1 LVMDSQAK
9 REEQNTVVAA
19 VGLRDAPNGHA
30 LDHAT
35 ASLRSGQDATA
46 VLRQVVQAAQALTSA
61 DGVAILLYDRESALF
76 VPAVP
81 SVAVGLDEH
90 WLQRQGLE
98 AAQSLALRAVEA
110 HQIVEAL
117 DTTRTPELDYPLL
130 AGGRRPGAV
139 AVAPLEVE
147 DTVVGVLGVYHAQP
161 CTAHLDGNALGT
173 FAQLA
178 SLAITIAWAHE
189 RERTLLAR
197 LQALDEATR
206 ALAAELSL
214 DQVLQRIVEVAARV
228 AGAQYGALGIAGPD
242 GYLTAFI
249 TTGISPEERAKIGP
263 LPRGHGLLGV
273 LIRQGQPLR
282 VPNIAHDPRRVGF
295 PPHHP
300 PMTSL
305 LGVPIRVRNEV
316 VGDLYLA
323 DKVGAPEFSAEDQ
336 HLIELLAAHA
346 GIAIENARLYA
357 QVRELTQLRER
368 ERIGRDLHDGIIQ
381 DIYAGTLQLEDLAED
396 LPDEALRER
405 LVGVA
410 DHFSGVIRDVRTYIT
425 GLRAREL
432 EGRLLSE
439 GLVALVQEVN
449 ERSDLRAT
457 ATVDGVP
464 YRLPDETA
472 NTLLQITRE
481 ALSNVVKHAAAT
493 QAQVRLAYGA
503 KGVTLTVAD
512 DGRGF
517 DPEAAWG
524 AEHRG
529 LRNLR
534 MRTAEAGGTL
544 SIQSGLSCGAHRSVA
559 AGSGQDNSAPG
570 SGTTIS
576 VFVPRP
582 QIP

>member
-1 LVMDSQAK
+1 MDSQLTH
-9 REEQNTVVAA
+9 EEQNAA
-19 VGLRDAPNGHA
+19 VGPHSGPDDRAQY
-30 LDHAT
+30 HAT
-35 ASLRSGQDATA
+35 ASLSSSRDATA
-46 VLRQVVQAAQALTSA
+46 VLRQVVQAARALTNA
-61 DGVAILLYDRESALF
+61 DGVAILLYDRESARF

-81 SVAVGLDEH
+81 SVAAGLDER

-117 DTTRTPELDYPLL
+117 DTAGTPELDYPLL

-147 DTVVGVLGVYHAQP
+147 DAVVGVLSVYHAQP
-161 CTAHLDGNALGT
+161 RTAHLDGDALRA

-178 SLAITIAWAHE
+178 GLAITIARAHE

-228 AGAQYGALGIAGPD
+228 AGARYGALGIAGPD
-242 GYLTAFI
+242 GYLTDFI
-249 TTGISPEERAKIGP
+249 TTGISPEEREKIGP

-273 LIRQGQPLR
+273 LIRQGQSLC
-282 VPNIAHDPRRVGF
+282 VPHIAHDPRRVGF

-305 LGVPIRVRNEV
+305 LGVPIRVRSQV
-316 VGDLYLA
+316 VGDLYLT
-323 DKVGAPEFSAEDQ
+323 DKIGAPEFSADDQ

-357 QVRELTQLRER
+357 QVRELTQLHER

-381 DIYAGTLQLEDLAED
+381 DIYAGTLQLEDRAED

-405 LVGVA
+405 LLGVA
-410 DHFSGVIRDVRTYIT
+410 DHFTGVIRDVRTYIT

-432 EGRLLSE
+432 EGRLLGE
-439 GLVALVQEVN
+439 GHAALVQEVN
-449 ERSDLRAT
+449 GHSDLAAT

-464 YRLPDETA
+464 Y
-472 NTLLQITRE
+472 LL
-481 ALSNVVKHAAAT
+481 
-493 QAQVRLAYGA
+493 
-503 KGVTLTVAD
+503 
-512 DGRGF
+512 
-517 DPEAAWG
+517 
-524 AEHRG
+524 
-529 LRNLR
+529 
-534 MRTAEAGGTL
+534 
-544 SIQSGLSCGAHRSVA
+544 
-559 AGSGQDNSAPG
+559 
-570 SGTTIS
+570 
-576 VFVPRP
+576 
-582 QIP
+582 

>member
-1 LVMDSQAK
+1 
-9 REEQNTVVAA
+9 
-19 VGLRDAPNGHA
+19 
-30 LDHAT
+30 
-35 ASLRSGQDATA
+35 
-46 VLRQVVQAAQALTSA
+46 
-61 DGVAILLYDRESALF
+61 
-76 VPAVP
+76 
-81 SVAVGLDEH
+81 
-90 WLQRQGLE
+90 
-98 AAQSLALRAVEA
+98 
-110 HQIVEAL
+110 
-117 DTTRTPELDYPLL
+117 
-130 AGGRRPGAV
+130 
-139 AVAPLEVE
+139 
-147 DTVVGVLGVYHAQP
+147 VLGVYHAQP
-161 CTAHLDGNALGT
+161 RTDRLDGDALGA

-178 SLAITIAWAHE
+178 GLAISIARTHE
-189 RERTLLAR
+189 RERALLAR

-228 AGAQYGALGIAGPD
+228 ALGIAGPD
-242 GYLTAFI
+242 GYLTDFI
-249 TTGISPEERAKIGP
+249 TTGISPQERAKIGP
-263 LPRGHGLLGV
+263 LPRGHGLLGI

-300 PMTSL
+300 PMTNL
-305 LGVPIRVRNEV
+305 LGVPIRVRNDV

-336 HLIELLAAHA
+336 HLVELLAAHA
-346 GIAIENARLYA
+346 GIAIENARLYT
-357 QVRELTQLRER
+357 QVRELTQLHER

-405 LVGVA
+405 LLGVA

-439 GLVALVQEVN
+439 GLVALVQEIN
-449 ERSDLRAT
+449 ERGDLRAT

-503 KGVTLTVAD
+503 KGVTLTVVD

-517 DPEAAWG
+517 DPEEVWG

-534 MRTAEAGGTL
+534 TRTAEAGGML
-544 SIQSGLSCGAHRSVA
+544 SIQSGLSCGAHRSVT

-570 SGTTIS
+570 SGTTIR
-576 VFVPRP
+576 VFVPFVHAP
-582 QIP
+582 TTGP

>member
-1 LVMDSQAK
+1 MDSQLTH
-9 REEQNTVVAA
+9 EEQNAA
-19 VGLRDAPNGHA
+19 VGPHSGPDDRAQY
-30 LDHAT
+30 HAT
-35 ASLRSGQDATA
+35 ASLSSSRDATA
-46 VLRQVVQAAQALTSA
+46 VLRQVVQAARALTNA
-61 DGVAILLYDRESALF
+61 DGVAILLYDRESARF
-76 VPAVP
+76 VPTVP
-81 SVAVGLDEH
+81 SGAVGLDER

-98 AAQSLALRAVEA
+98 AAQSLALHAVEV
-110 HQIVEAL
+110 HHIVEVL
-117 DTTRTPELDYPLL
+117 DTAGTPERDYPLL

-139 AVAPLEVE
+139 AVAPLAVE
-147 DTVVGVLGVYHAQP
+147 ATVVGVLGVYHAQP
-161 CTAHLDGNALGT
+161 RTAHLDGDALGA

-178 SLAITIAWAHE
+178 GLAVTMARAHE
-189 RERTLLAR
+189 RERALLAR

-214 DQVLQRIVEVAARV
+214 DQVLQRLVEVAARV
-228 AGAQYGALGIAGPD
+228 AGARYGALGIAGPD
-242 GYLTAFI
+242 GYLTDFI
-249 TTGISPEERAKIGP
+249 TTGISPEERAQIGP

-273 LIRQGQPLR
+273 LIRLGQSLR
-282 VPNIAHDPRRVGF
+282 VPHIAHDPRRVGF

-305 LGVPIRVRNEV
+305 LGVPIRVRHEV

-323 DKVGAPEFSAEDQ
+323 DKVGAPEFSEEDQ

-357 QVRELTQLRER
+357 QVRVLTQLREH

-381 DIYAGTLQLEDLAED
+381 GIYAGALQLEDLAED

-405 LVGVA
+405 LLGVA
-410 DHFSGVIRDVRTYIT
+410 DHFSDVIRDVRTYIT
-425 GLRAREL
+425 ALRAREL

-439 GLVALVQEVN
+439 GLVALAQEIN
-449 ERSDLRAT
+449 DRGDLRVT

-464 YRLPDETA
+464 YGLADETA

-493 QAQVRLAYGA
+493 QAQVHLAYGA
-503 KGVTLTVAD
+503 KGVTLTVTD

-517 DPEAAWG
+517 DPEEVWG

-534 MRTAEAGGTL
+534 TRTAK
-544 SIQSGLSCGAHRSVA
+544 V
-559 AGSGQDNSAPG
+559 
-570 SGTTIS
+570 
-576 VFVPRP
+576 
-582 QIP
+582 

>member
-1 LVMDSQAK
+1 MSACGAMDSQSV
-9 REEQNTVVAA
+9 REEQNAVVSA
-19 VGLRDAPNGHA
+19 VGPRLGSHDHA
-30 LDHAT
+30 LDRAT
-35 ASLRSGQDATA
+35 VGLFTSRDVTS
-46 VLRQVVQAAQALTSA
+46 VLRQVVHTARALTSA
-61 DGVAILLYDRESALF
+61 DGVAILLYDHESALF

-81 SVAVGLDEH
+81 SGAVGLDEH
-90 WLQRQGLE
+90 GLQQQGL
-98 AAQSLALRAVEA
+98 AAVQSLALRAAEA

-117 DTTRTPELDYPLL
+117 DTTRTPEFDYPLL

-147 DTVVGVLGVYHAQP
+147 DMVLGVLGVYHTQP
-161 CTAHLDGNALGT
+161 RTDRLDGDALGA

-178 SLAITIAWAHE
+178 GLAISIARAHA

-214 DQVLQRIVEVAARV
+214 DQVLRRIVEVAARV
-228 AGAQYGALGIAGPD
+228 AGARYGALGIAGPD
-242 GYLTAFI
+242 GYLSDFI

-323 DKVGAPEFSAEDQ
+323 DKVGAPEFSEEDQ

-357 QVRELTQLRER
+357 QVRMLTQLHER

-381 DIYAGTLQLEDLAED
+381 DIYAGTLQLEVLAED
-396 LPDEALRER
+396 LPE
-405 LVGVA
+405 
-410 DHFSGVIRDVRTYIT
+410 
-425 GLRAREL
+425 
-432 EGRLLSE
+432 
-439 GLVALVQEVN
+439 
-449 ERSDLRAT
+449 
-457 ATVDGVP
+457 
-464 YRLPDETA
+464 ETA
-472 NTLLQITRE
+472 NALLQITRE
-481 ALSNVVKHAAAT
+481 ALSNVIKHAAAT
-493 QAQVRLAYGA
+493 TAQVRLAYAGE
-503 KGVTLTVAD
+503 GITLTITD

-517 DPEAAWG
+517 
-524 AEHRG
+524 
-529 LRNLR
+529 
-534 MRTAEAGGTL
+534 
-544 SIQSGLSCGAHRSVA
+544 
-559 AGSGQDNSAPG
+559 
-570 SGTTIS
+570 
-576 VFVPRP
+576 
-582 QIP
+582 

>member
-1 LVMDSQAK
+1 MDSQAK
-9 REEQNTVVAA
+9 REEQKTVVSA
-19 VGLRDAPNGHA
+19 VGPRPVPTDHA

-35 ASLRSGQDATA
+35 AGLLSGHDATA
-46 VLRQVVQAAQALTSA
+46 VLRQVVHAARALTSA
-61 DGVAILLYDRESALF
+61 DGVAILLYDRESAMF
-76 VPAVP
+76 MPAVP
-81 SVAVGLDEH
+81 SVAAGLDER
-90 WLQRQGLE
+90 WLPRQGLV

-110 HQIVEAL
+110 RKIVDVL
-117 DTTRTPELDYPLL
+117 DTARTPELDYPLL
-130 AGGRRPGAV
+130 ARGRRPGAV

-147 DTVVGVLGVYHAQP
+147 DTVVGVLGVYHALP
-161 CTAHLDGNALGT
+161 RTDRLDGNALGA

-178 SLAITIAWAHE
+178 GLAISIARAHE
-189 RERTLLAR
+189 RERALLAR

-228 AGAQYGALGIAGPD
+228 AAARYGALGIAGSD
-242 GYLTAFI
+242 GYLTDFI
-249 TTGISPEERAKIGP
+249 TTGISPQERAQIGP
-263 LPRGHGLLGV
+263 LPSGHGLLGV

-300 PMTSL
+300 PITSL
-305 LGVPIRVRNEV
+305 LGVPVRVRNDV

-323 DKVGAPEFSAEDQ
+323 DKVGAPEFSEEDQ

-357 QVRELTQLRER
+357 QVRELTQLHER

-405 LVGVA
+405 LLGVA

-439 GLVALVQEVN
+439 GLVALVQEVGA
-449 ERSDLRAT
+449 RGDLRAA

-503 KGVTLTVAD
+503 TGVTLTVAD
-512 DGRGF
+512 DGCGF
-517 DPEAAWG
+517 DPQATWG

-534 MRTAEAGGTL
+534 TRTAEAGGTL
-544 SIQSGLSCGAHRSVA
+544 GIQ
-559 AGSGQDNSAPG
+559 SAPG
-570 SGTTIS
+570 SGTTIR
-576 VFVPRP
+576 VFVPAP
-582 QIP
+582 QTP

>member
-1 LVMDSQAK
+1 MDSQSV
-9 REEQNTVVAA
+9 REEQNAVVSAIG
-19 VGLRDAPNGHA
+19 VRSAPHDHA
-30 LDHAT
+30 LDHVT
-35 ASLRSGQDATA
+35 AGLFTSRDVTA
-46 VLRQVVQAAQALTSA
+46 VLRQVVQAAQALSSA

-81 SVAVGLDEH
+81 GVAVGLDER
-90 WLQRQGLE
+90 WLQQQGLV
-98 AAQSLALRAVEA
+98 AAQSLALRTVEA
-110 HQIVEAL
+110 RKIVDVL
-117 DTTRTPELDYPLL
+117 DTARTPELDYPLL
-130 AGGRRPGAV
+130 ARGRRPGAV

-147 DTVVGVLGVYHAQP
+147 DTVVGVLGVYHARP
-161 CTAHLDGNALGT
+161 RTDHLDGDALWA

-178 SLAITIAWAHE
+178 GLAISIARAHE
-189 RERTLLAR
+189 RERALLAR
-197 LQALDEATR
+197 LRALDEATR

-228 AGAQYGALGIAGPD
+228 AGARYGALGIAGPD
-242 GYLTAFI
+242 GYLTDFI
-249 TTGISPEERAKIGP
+249 TAGISPEEREKIGP

-305 LGVPIRVRNEV
+305 LGVPIRVHNDV

-323 DKVGAPEFSAEDQ
+323 DKVGAPEFSGEDQ

-346 GIAIENARLYA
+346 GIAIENAHLYA
-357 QVRELTQLRER
+357 QVRELTQLHER

-396 LPDEALRER
+396 LPDEVLRER
-405 LVGVA
+405 LLGVA

-439 GLVALVQEVN
+439 GLVALVHEVN
-449 ERSDLRAT
+449 ERGDLRAT

-493 QAQVRLAYGA
+493 QAHVRLAYDTQ
-503 KGVTLTVAD
+503 GVTLTVAD

-517 DPEAAWG
+517 DPQAARG
-524 AEHRG
+524 AEHHG

-534 MRTAEAGGTL
+534 TRTAEMRGTF
-544 SIQSGLSCGAHRSVA
+544 SIQST
-559 AGSGQDNSAPG
+559 PG
-570 SGTTIS
+570 GGTTIS
-576 VFVPRP
+576 VSVPRP
-582 QIP
+582 QIPEVPSPLSEA

>member
-1 LVMDSQAK
+1 
-9 REEQNTVVAA
+9 
-19 VGLRDAPNGHA
+19 VGRGPTPYDHA
-30 LDHAT
+30 LDQAT
-35 ASLRSGQDATA
+35 AGLSGRRDATA
-46 VLRQVVQAAQALTSA
+46 MVRQVVHAARALTAA
-61 DGVAILLYDRESALF
+61 DGVAILLYDRENALF
-76 VPAVP
+76 VPTAP
-81 SVAVGLDEH
+81 SVVVGLDER

-110 HQIVEAL
+110 HQIVEVL
-117 DTTRTPELDYPLL
+117 DTARTPELDYPLL

-139 AVAPLEVE
+139 AVAPLEIE

-161 CTAHLDGNALGT
+161 RTDCLDGDALGA

-178 SLAITIAWAHE
+178 GLAITIAQAHE
-189 RERTLLAR
+189 RERALLAR

-214 DQVLQRIVEVAARV
+214 DQVLQRIVAVAAHV
-228 AGAQYGALGIAGPD
+228 AGARYGALGIAGPD
-242 GYLTAFI
+242 GYLTDFI
-249 TTGISPEERAKIGP
+249 TTGISPEERAQIGP

-282 VPNIAHDPRRVGF
+282 VPNIAHDRRRVGF

-305 LGVPIRVRNEV
+305 LGVPIRVRNAV

-323 DKVGAPEFSAEDQ
+323 DKIGALEFSEDDQ
-336 HLIELLAAHA
+336 HLVELLAAHA
-346 GIAIENARLYA
+346 GIAIENAHLYA

-396 LPDEALRER
+396 LPEEMRER
-405 LVGVA
+405 LLGVA
-410 DHFSGVIRDVRTYIT
+410 DHFSDVIRDVRTYIT

-432 EGRLLSE
+432 KGRLLSE
-439 GLVALVQEVN
+439 GLVALVHEVN
-449 ERSDLRAT
+449 ERGDLRAT
-457 ATVDGVP
+457 ALVDGVP

-481 ALSNVVKHAAAT
+481 ALSNVVKHAAA
-493 QAQVRLAYGA
+493 AHADVRLAYDTH
-503 KGVTLTVAD
+503 GVTLTVAD
-512 DGRGF
+512 NGRGF
-517 DPEAAWG
+517 DPQAARG
-524 AEHRG
+524 AEHHG
-529 LRNLR
+529 LHNLR
-534 MRTAEAGGTL
+534 TRTAEVGGTL
-544 SIQSGLSCGAHRSVA
+544 SIQSA
-559 AGSGQDNSAPG
+559 AGG
-570 SGTTIS
+570 GTTIS

-582 QIP
+582 QIPGA

>member
-1 LVMDSQAK
+1 ML
-9 REEQNTVVAA
+9 RHVVAA
-19 VGLRDAPNGHA
+19 ARALANADAA
-30 LDHAT
+30 
-35 ASLRSGQDATA
+35 
-46 VLRQVVQAAQALTSA
+46 
-61 DGVAILLYDRESALF
+61 AILLYDRENALF

-81 SVAVGLDEH
+81 SVAVGLDER
-90 WLQRQGLE
+90 WLQRQGL
-98 AAQSLALRAVEA
+98 AAVQCLALRAVEA

-117 DTTRTPELDYPLL
+117 DTARTPELDYPLL
-130 AGGRRPGAV
+130 AGGRRPGAA

-161 CTAHLDGNALGT
+161 RTARLDGDALRSFAALGG
-173 FAQLA
+173 
-178 SLAITIAWAHE
+178 LAISVAWARE
-189 RERTLLAR
+189 REGTLRAR
-197 LQALDEATR
+197 LEALDEATR

-214 DQVLQRIVEVAARV
+214 DQVLQRIVEVAARI
-228 AGAQYGALGIAGPD
+228 AGARYGALGVVGED
-242 GYLTAFI
+242 GYLTDFI

-300 PMTSL
+300 LMTSL
-305 LGVPIRVRNEV
+305 LGVPIRVRNDV

-323 DKVGAPEFSAEDQ
+323 DKVGAPEFSEEDQ

-357 QVRELTQLRER
+357 QVRELTQLHER
-368 ERIGRDLHDGIIQ
+368 EHIARDLHDGIIQ

-396 LPDEALRER
+396 LPDEAMRER
-405 LVGVA
+405 LLGVA

-517 DPEAAWG
+517 DPQAVRG

-534 MRTAEAGGTL
+534 TRTAEAGGTL
-544 SIQSGLSCGAHRSVA
+544 SIQSA
-559 AGSGQDNSAPG
+559 AG

-582 QIP
+582 QTP